1 MVKERLEVQEENNYE
16 LIIYKLRMKE
26 KIENLIKNVLKN
38 LEIEIE
44 DFSVLHPDDLK
55 NGDYYSNVAMICA
68 KNMGKNP
75 KELAEKIVTE
85 LLARHLARQD
95 LAIIEKVEVA
105 GPGFINFYLS
115 REFFTESIKEVLK
128 EKEHFRAIND
138 PILMRRYER
147 RRAGDI
153 EALLALTHRLHQ
165 LFLNP
170 TPPMRWFRN
179 TGMRLLNQHDVL
191 KRLLIARALG

>member
-1 MVKERLEVQEENNYE
+1 MNDAQSYPLKKMRSKRLIGPE
-16 LIIYKLRMKE
+16 L
-26 KIENLIKNVLKN
+26 
-38 LEIEIE
+38 
-44 DFSVLHPDDLK
+44 DP
-55 NGDYYSNVAMICA
+55 
-68 KNMGKNP
+68 
-75 KELAEKIVTE
+75 KIV
-85 LLARHLARQD
+85 LVGDAAHVMHPLAGQGLNLGLRDIHD
-95 LAIIEKVEVA
+95 LC
-105 GPGFINFYLS
+105 
-115 REFFTESIKEVLK
+115 EVLK